1 MRLSCFM
8 PPCRQR
14 SGAPGRSRRSA
25 SYTNFTCLHV
35 DRNTTVLACRPPRAP
50 APPVS
55 ALALSCRSLYH
66 ACARQAL
73 YKNFTYLHVDGIHHR
88 LGLLARARTPRLS
101 AR

>member
-35 DRNTTVLACRPPRAP
+35 DRNTTTL
-50 APPVS
+50 
-55 ALALSCRSLYH
+55 
-66 ACARQAL
+66 ACARPAGSGRYGRHDTAKQDSL
-73 YKNFTYLHVDGIHHR
+73 QHDTHMVCRKKGTHWQCRR
-88 LGLLARARTPRLS
+88 LCTSQSL
-101 AR
+101 